1 MDNQAVPLSAE
12 RVLDV
17 FYARTPILRH
27 PSMFARGRRVRAH
40 LETYLDTE
48 AERWL
53 TDGERILV
61 EAERQVD
68 PAGAVARVTGPD
80 ALLATLPGFLDP
92 EWLMPGLHQGR
103 AQLVVVASLAAW
115 LVSSGLVDRAEASCS
130 VIEVDV
136 RLEAAWRRVDGR
148 ATSALSP

>member
-27 PSMFARGRRVRAH
+27 PSMFIRGRRVREH

-48 AERWL
+48 ADHWL
-53 TDGERILV
+53 TDGERTLV

-68 PAGAVARVTGPD
+68 PAGAVARVTGPE
-80 ALLATLPGFLDP
+80 ALLAALPGFLDP
-92 EWLMPGLHQGR
+92 EWIMTGVHQAR
-103 AQLVVVASLAAW
+103 AQLIVVASLAKW
-115 LVSSGLVDRAEASCS
+115 LVSAGLVDRTEMSCS
-130 VIEVDV
+130 VLEVDV
-136 RLEAAWRRVDGR
+136 RLDRARRRIDGR

>member
-1 MDNQAVPLSAE
+1 MDNQAVPLAAE

-27 PSMFARGRRVRAH
+27 PSMFTRGRLVRAH

-53 TDGERILV
+53 TDGERTLV

-68 PAGAVARVTGPD
+68 PAGAVARVTGPE
-80 ALLATLPGFLDP
+80 ALLAALPGFLDP
-92 EWLMPGLHQGR
+92 EWTMPGVHQAR
-103 AQLVVVASLAAW
+103 AQLIVVACLAEW
-115 LVSSGLVDRAEASCS
+115 LVSAGLVDRAEMSCS

-136 RLEAAWRRVDGR
+136 RLERARRRVDGR

>member
-1 MDNQAVPLSAE
+1 MDNQAVPVSAE

-27 PSMFARGRRVRAH
+27 PSMFARSRQVRTH

-48 AERWL
+48 AEHWL
-53 TDGERILV
+53 TDAERTLV

-68 PAGAVARVTGPD
+68 PAGAVARVTGPE

-92 EWLMPGLHQGR
+92 EWVMPGVHQAR
-103 AQLVVVASLAAW
+103 AQLIVVASLARW
-115 LVSSGLVDRAEASCS
+115 LVSAGLVDRTEMSCS
-130 VIEVDV
+130 VLEIQT
-136 RLEAAWRRVDGR
+136 RLDLARRRVDAR
-148 ATSALSP
+148 AASPLSP